1 MVKSG
6 LVNDPNVSQYR
17 LTTHLGLALF
27 VFVTALS
34 GGFVAGLKAGHAY
47 NTFPLMNGQLI
58 SDGLF
63 TIAPAW
69 LNLFENV
76 TTVQFDHR
84 LLAMLFTLVLF
95 VAHQIRRAWFFI
107 IRHLS
112 NLF

>member
-1 MVKSG
+1 
-6 LVNDPNVSQYR
+6 
-17 LTTHLGLALF
+17 
-27 VFVTALS
+27 
-34 GGFVAGLKAGHAY
+34 
-47 NTFPLMNGQLI
+47 MNGQLI

-95 VAHQIRRAWFFI
+95 VAHQIRRA
-107 IRHLS
+107 
-112 NLF
+112 